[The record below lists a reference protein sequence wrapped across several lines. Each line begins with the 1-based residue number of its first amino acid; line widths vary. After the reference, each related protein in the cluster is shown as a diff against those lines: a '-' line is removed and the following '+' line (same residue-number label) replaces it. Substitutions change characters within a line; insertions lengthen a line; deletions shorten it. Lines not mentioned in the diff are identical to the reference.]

1 MRSILIAMDLSHA
14 PAPAGPP
21 GMTPPLIEHIETWL
35 RKPWVPWTINLV
47 MLAVLAA
54 SLALWTWRVWQ
65 PSIEAPART
74 APPTTDEQTTDYD
87 VNALAAANLFGQ
99 AAVAPG
105 ATALEDIP
113 LSSLN
118 LVLTGVLV
126 NPTNSVALISADG
139 ASELPFIVGEEIT
152 AGVVLHEVYADRALI
167 RRGATTESLMLKE
180 TGPALPSGSVVTPPP
195 RTNNARRTAT
205 AVDVQ
210 RSGNQFSVEREQL
223 NKQLQ
228 RPEFL
233 SQALMVPNAS
243 GGFLVREIQPGSL
256 YEKLGLKVGDVISSV
271 NGQPVNTIED
281 VLRLYQQLGG
291 NDGNNQVSLDIR
303 RAGKN
308 ESLTYNLQ

>member
-1 MRSILIAMDLSHA
+1 MDLSHA
-14 PAPAGPP
+14 PTPARPP
-21 GMTPPLIEHIETWL
+21 GLTPPLLEHLETWL
-35 RKPWVPWTINLV
+35 GKPWVPWAINLA
-47 MLAVLAA
+47 MLVVLAA
-54 SLALWTWRVWQ
+54 SLALWTWRIWQ
-65 PSIEAPART
+65 PPVETSARAAASTTAEQPAH
-74 APPTTDEQTTDYD
+74 YD
-87 VNALAAANLFGQ
+87 INALTSAHLFGQ
-99 AAVAPG
+99 AAVTPDK
-105 ATALEDIP
+105 TALEDIP

-126 NPTNSVALISADG
+126 NPISSVALISADG
-139 ASELPFIVGEEIT
+139 APELPFAIGEEVT

-180 TGPALPSGSVVTPPP
+180 TGPALPNGSVVSSA
-195 RTNNARRTAT
+195 RTNNSRRNSS

-291 NDGNNQVSLDIR
+291 SDGGNQVTIDVR

>member
-1 MRSILIAMDLSHA
+1 MDLSHA
-14 PAPAGPP
+14 PTPTRPP
-21 GMTPPLIEHIETWL
+21 GLTPPLLEHLETWL
-35 RKPWVPWTINLV
+35 GKPWVPWAINLT
-47 MLAVLAA
+47 MLLVLAA
-54 SLALWTWRVWQ
+54 SLALWTWRLWQ
-65 PSIEAPART
+65 PPVEASPRT
-74 APPTTDEQTTDYD
+74 AAATSPEQPTDYD
-87 VNALAAANLFGQ
+87 INALTAAHLFGE
-99 AAVAPG
+99 AAVTPG
-105 ATALEDIP
+105 KTALEDIP

-118 LVLTGVLV
+118 LILTGVLV
-126 NPTNSVALISADG
+126 NPTSSVALISADG
-139 ASELPFIVGEEIT
+139 APELPFVIGDEIT

-180 TGPALPSGSVVTPPP
+180 TGPALPTGSVVTST
-195 RTNNARRTAT
+195 RANNARRNTGT
-205 AVDVQ
+205 VDVQ

-291 NDGNNQVSLDIR
+291 DGGGNQVTLDVR

>member
-1 MRSILIAMDLSHA
+1 MAMDLSHA
-14 PAPAGPP
+14 PAPARPP
-21 GMTPPLIEHIETWL
+21 GVTPPLLEHVEAWL
-35 RKPWVPWTINLV
+35 RKPWVPWAINLI
-47 MLAVLAA
+47 MLVVLAA

-65 PSIEAPART
+65 PSIAAPART
-74 APPTTDEQTTDYD
+74 APPATAEQTADYD
-87 VNALAAANLFGQ
+87 VNALTAANLFGQ
-99 AAVAPG
+99 AAATPG
-105 ATALEDIP
+105 TTALEDIP

-126 NPTNSVALISADG
+126 NLTHSVALISADG
-139 ASELPFIVGEEIT
+139 APELPFIVGEEIT

-180 TGPALPSGSVVTPPP
+180 TGPALPSGSVVTPP
-195 RTNNARRTAT
+195 RVNNARRTAA

-210 RSGNQFSVEREQL
+210 RSGNQFNVEREQL

-233 SQALMVPNAS
+233 SQALMVPNAG

-256 YEKLGLKVGDVISSV
+256 YEKLGLRVGDVISSV

-291 NDGNNQVSLDIR
+291 DGGNQITLDVR
-303 RAGKN
+303 RAGKS